1 MDFELGK
8 KILKNISNIV
18 VGKDDALELLL
29 VALLADGH
37 VLLEDVP
44 GVGKTLIT
52 KCLAKSIEGSF
63 YSNAAAPRRD
73 KGIRSGSGI
82 YCRPCLSHP

>member
-8 KILKNISNIV
+8 KILKNISRIV
-18 VGKDDALELLL
+18 VGKDDALGLIL

-52 KCLAKSIEGSF
+52 KCLAKSIKVSF
-63 YSNAAAPRRD
+63 
-73 KGIRSGSGI
+73 K
-82 YCRPCLSHP
+82 